1 MNIFPWFDIQKTLS
15 DVSRVVNRVFGIDR
29 HQSMEIGNTIALNP
43 ARMPKHIARIMDG
56 NGRWAAQRKL
66 PRSAGHAAGTE
77 ALRAIIR
84 ECDALNIEALTIY
97 AFSTENWSRPG
108 EEIGALMALL
118 LKYFSSEIDELNR
131 KNVRIKVLGDI
142 AGLPEAQG
150 QAVLR
155 AMRVTADN
163 TGLKLSIA
171 LNYGGRQEIVNAA
184 KKLALLSK
192 TGEADPM
199 RITESDFNEQLF
211 TRGLPQVDLLIRT
224 SGEKRLSNFLLFQTA
239 YAEIIFNDALW
250 PDYDVNHFHKDLAE
264 FASRERRFG
273 GAKEARS

>member
-1 MNIFPWFDIQKTLS
+1 MNAFPWFDIQKTLLS
-15 DVSRVVNRVFGIDR
+15 VSRMVSRAFGIDR
-29 HQSMEIGNTIALNP
+29 RQDTDAGDKIALNP
-43 ARMPKHIARIMDG
+43 ARLPGHIAIIMDG
-56 NGRWAAQRKL
+56 NGRWAAQRRL

-97 AFSTENWSRPG
+97 AFSVENWARPS

-142 AGLPEAQG
+142 AGLPATQG

-155 AMRVTADN
+155 AMRVTAEN

-171 LNYGGRQEIVNAA
+171 LNYGGRQELVNAA

-199 RITESDFNEQLF
+199 RITESDLNEQLY

-239 YAEIIFNDALW
+239 YAEIIFNDVLW
-250 PDYDVNHFHKDLAE
+250 PDYDVHHFHKDLAE

-273 GAKEARS
+273 GAKEARA